1 MTTTEEVTTTE
12 EETTTEEVTTEETTT
27 ETTIPERTITI
38 HKIAPAA
45 ASATQSEDGIYMIQ
59 YDPHDMAGVTF
70 GIYDADG
77 NLVET
82 VITDENGYAESS
94 ILNGDYYTV
103 QEMQTV
109 SGYVMNTEPYV
120 IDFTTTEGDTANL
133 EITNDIIRCQIH
145 LSKQLEGDAGDI
157 TMVQFGLYTAQDI
170 PLLDGTVVPSDSC
183 IGIANAQEDGT
194 ILFEDALPAG
204 NYYVKELA
212 TADGYV
218 LSDTIYPV
226 EVIYPEDQTIADIT
240 FEVNN
245 GDPIINYQT
254 TTTTTT
260 TEEVIETQP
269 EETTVTTVTE
279 ATTTTTS
286 TGTSDVHGGQETKTT
301 TSTTTTTTDDKTTTT
316 TTITTTTTTKNNSSS
331 SSTSKTTT
339 GKTSSSGS
347 SSSSTKTT
355 PKTADDR
362 MLPIVI
368 TGGAAF
374 LFAAASKPK
383 RKKNQKV

>member
-1 MTTTEEVTTTE
+1 
-12 EETTTEEVTTEETTT
+12 
-27 ETTIPERTITI
+27 
-38 HKIAPAA
+38 
-45 ASATQSEDGIYMIQ
+45 
-59 YDPHDMAGVTF
+59 MAGVTF

-109 SGYVMNTEPYV
+109 SGYVMNTEPYA
-120 IDFTTTEGDTANL
+120 IDFTTNEGDTANL

-145 LSKQLEGDAGDI
+145 LSKQLEGNAGDI

-183 IGIANAQEDGT
+183 IGIANAQQDGT

-260 TEEVIETQP
+260 TEEVTETQP

-316 TTITTTTTTKNNSSS
+316 TTITTTTTTTTKNNSS
-331 SSTSKTTT
+331 TSKKTTS
-339 GKTSSSGS
+339 KTSSSGS